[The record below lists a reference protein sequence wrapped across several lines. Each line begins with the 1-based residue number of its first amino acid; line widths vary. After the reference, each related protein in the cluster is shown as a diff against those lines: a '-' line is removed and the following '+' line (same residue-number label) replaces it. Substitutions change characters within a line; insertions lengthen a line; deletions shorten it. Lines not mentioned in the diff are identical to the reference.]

1 MIDANN
7 EHQNRNQ
14 LSVMNLPDNSLVSQ
28 YKDLIREQDTQIQRL
43 NQANDFLTKEKQ
55 ELEVASKFLFREEQI
70 YIEYIFHDSLTL
82 LQVQIQELRSTVSH
96 LRDQNLVLRAAQAN
110 IGDGKETIASSNNL
124 DSEKE
129 LQTYKTMVADLEN
142 RLAEYTHRMQQHNE
156 KNKENKES
164 ELEYQLKLKT
174 DELEKLKKDQED
186 LLELLTDQDS
196 KITLYKERLIELG
209 DKVCFMKL
217 FFV

>member
-1 MIDANN
+1 M
-7 EHQNRNQ
+7 
-14 LSVMNLPDNSLVSQ
+14 LL
-28 YKDLIREQDTQIQRL
+28 
-43 NQANDFLTKEKQ
+43 QAQVQ
-55 ELEVASKFLFREEQI
+55 ELQLA
-70 YIEYIFHDSLTL
+70 
-82 LQVQIQELRSTVSH
+82 VSH

-110 IGDGKETIASSNNL
+110 IGDGKETIVSSNNL
-124 DSEKE
+124 DLEKE

-142 RLAEYTHRMQQHNE
+142 RLAEYAHIMQRNNE
-156 KNKENKES
+156 KDKENKES

-217 FFV
+217 HMICVYDK